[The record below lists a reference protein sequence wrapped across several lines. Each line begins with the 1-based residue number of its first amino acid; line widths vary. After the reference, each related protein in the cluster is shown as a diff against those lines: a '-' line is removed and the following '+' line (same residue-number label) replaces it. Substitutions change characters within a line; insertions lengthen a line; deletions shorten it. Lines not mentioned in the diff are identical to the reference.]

1 MDAMLPELE
10 EADRASRLTDDVE
23 TVISSLAEPDSA
35 QVSHLDQGCIWRFR
49 YGTAEVYV
57 QMTGT
62 TPDDMLTV
70 WSSVLKLPVQ
80 QQTELFQH
88 LLELNW
94 ATTMEARFA
103 ILNQEVV
110 VVGTRSLQDLD
121 PSETARL
128 ITVVASLADLYDQDL
143 KARFPAVQ

>member
-1 MDAMLPELE
+1 MDTMLPELE
-10 EADRASRLTDDVE
+10 EADRTSRLTDDVE